1 MDKNQQRS
9 KSEDKENNPP
19 YKHCLNCGVELN
31 GKYCHNC
38 GQEAVDKTPTV
49 SGFVMEY
56 LVNAFLWD
64 SQFLKTFWALIRR
77 PGHLTNE
84 YLAGKFTSQEHPL
97 KLNMFLLLVFI
108 TLFVFF
114 ASADKMTDSVHSIT
128 TDERVR
134 SSVQIGLLMEEQEYA
149 QKVQESPR
157 DTVLLQAPLILT
169 ESFPGMISNI
179 ETIEDTK
186 GEGVDKWKAILPQVF
201 IEDEIFVIGD
211 NGYYHFNSEVNIG
224 QDELD
229 MFYSVCA
236 EMIRITSQYFPMLLL
251 LTVPFLSFSLRLVN
265 RKSKIP
271 GINHFIFALHYTAF
285 VETMIIGIYILYL
298 TIAPPMVVLEYAMM
312 ICTCIYLAIAYHRV
326 YPNSWAKAVIKS
338 LLTSFIYLTILLS
351 IFIVIALIACFI
363 IAANTI
369 SIILYNNAMI

>member
-64 SQFLKTFWALIRR
+64 SQFLKTFWTLIRR
-77 PGHLTNE
+77 PGHLTSE

-97 KLNMFLLLVFI
+97 KLNMFLLFVFI

-114 ASADKMTDSVHSIT
+114 ASADKMTDSVHSLT

-134 SSVQIGLLMEEQEYA
+134 SSVQIGLLMEEHEYA

-157 DTVLLQAPLILT
+157 DTVLLQAPLLLT
-169 ESFPGMISNI
+169 ESFPEFIINT

-186 GEGVDKWKAILPQVF
+186 GEGVDKWKAILPQAL

-229 MFYSVCA
+229 MFYSICA

-285 VETMIIGIYILYL
+285 VETLIIGIYILYL

-351 IFIVIALIACFI
+351 IFIVIVLIACFI
-363 IAANTI
+363 IVANTI
-369 SIILYNNAMI
+369 

>member
-1 MDKNQQRS
+1 MPMDKNQQRS
-9 KSEDKENNPP
+9 KTEDKENNPP

-97 KLNMFLLLVFI
+97 KLNMFLLFVFI

-114 ASADKMTDSVHSIT
+114 ASADKMTDSVHSLT

-134 SSVQIGLLMEEQEYA
+134 SSVQIGLLMEEHEYA

-157 DTVLLQAPLILT
+157 DTVLLQAPLLLT
-169 ESFPGMISNI
+169 ESFPEFIINT

-229 MFYSVCA
+229 LFYSVCA

-285 VETMIIGIYILYL
+285 VETLIIGIYILYL

-351 IFIVIALIACFI
+351 IFIVIVLIACFI

-369 SIILYNNAMI
+369 